1 MTLSSTRM
9 EHHQLRRV
17 CTTDVKPLTTASFVQ
32 RCPAN
37 VGVRSMEVSGAELS
51 YASEAPYVPYVPQID
66 LPREARCQNPQQDGL
81 VKLVFDVELKRLIL
95 ECF

>member
-1 MTLSSTRM
+1 
-9 EHHQLRRV
+9 
-17 CTTDVKPLTTASFVQ
+17 
-32 RCPAN
+32 
-37 VGVRSMEVSGAELS
+37 MEVSGAELS
-51 YASEAPYVPYVPQID
+51 YASEAPYVSYVPQID